1 MSKYR
6 SAAQPGSFGAGQ
18 LKTNDKKQ
26 RDILNTMN
34 DTVQQMESN
43 SSLLREQQDLYLRA
57 QKFNQGEEQKV
68 REMNFDTESESRQ
81 RYKDSITQNYEIQLQ
96 NNEAESNSRLDVINE
111 IGAWSKTAKK
121 LSVDMINDRITKR
134 RQAYSAVV
142 MRTGLTGR
150 ELRDVQALDDNL
162 TQSAFM
168 QSQAILDLKARG
180 VSDEDINAIYN
191 NAYKDSGS
199 LAWVD
204 NKAVLRN
211 SENGFKLALEKWDV
225 ENPAASGKEREIG
238 YNTVFDTFAS
248 GLGDG
253 SGRQFTAEMLETTI
267 GGTYRTLLTNKLMQ
281 ATAQQ
286 TRENLADVELKS
298 LQAFDNIYRGTGG
311 ANGLMQSL
319 HDKPESRSSLIKYLS
334 NGLKTGKLSPD
345 EIGSVLNSKLV
356 DHPGGKETFMDAYGD
371 TDEVAT
377 LIQNINTKYSNNRQA
392 VNQRQA
398 NAIEDANNEILRR
411 GNAALA
417 DNRLDNAEFQEIYAF
432 GESTGLDMSK
442 LTALT
447 RLKKESFGAK
457 VEAAIEVEIQ
467 RLIDNDDW
475 NLETRSALDIPSA
488 LDNKYK
494 SLAIAGSKLRTDP
507 KVKAYKQTF
516 NQMIANDPRIIA
528 TKQEKSA
535 GVNFMTSK
543 YVEEFNKETQA
554 QLALMANQGLPQ
566 DFDAAAESA
575 SLTIKRKITEDM
587 SDSKILNNQ
596 GVFVEFTDS
605 FKDISKDEVA
615 RRSLKYKINAAVLDK
630 KWGEVYKAVSKEEF
644 IEFAQQNQGQVN
656 PVAELIAATMS
667 TGLTA
672 EQVHNKIAANFGGEP
687 LATTSKTMQD
697 IESKIPETLRRFQI
711 FDRIPDRIFAHQNG
725 ASTSPVRERFQRTNT
740 ILPDGSNLKDKATEV
755 VNSLTDQDFT
765 DLAYVISSEAALGT
779 DDEFGVGA
787 NVLTRLLR
795 GGYGNNIKEIIN
807 AAGQY
812 EGVLSGASANKK
824 QSVKDAIKADL
835 NSEAGKAK
843 LIEFIQKLN
852 GRANFKGQMLLG
864 NRVAAEDPMFDPK
877 GNFYHGPQ
885 F

>member
-43 SSLLREQQDLYLRA
+43 KSLLREQQELYLRA
-57 QKFNQGEEQKV
+57 QQFNQGEEQKV

-81 RYKDSITQNYEIQLQ
+81 RYKDSITQNYKIQLQ

-121 LSVDMINDRITKR
+121 LGVDMINDRITKR

-225 ENPAASGKEREIG
+225 DNPTASGKEREIG

-286 TRENLADVELKS
+286 TKENLADIELKQG
-298 LQAFDNIYRGTGG
+298 QAFDNIYRGTGG

-319 HDKPESRSSLIKYLS
+319 KDNSNSRKALVKYLS
-334 NGLKTGKLSPD
+334 NSLKSDQMSPD
-345 EIGSVLNSKLV
+345 EVNDILNSKLQGYE
-356 DHPGGKETFMDAYGD
+356 GGDKTFRQAFGL
-371 TDEVAT
+371 TDEVVA
-377 LIQNINTKYSNNRQA
+377 LLQDMQTKDNNNRTKA
-392 VNQRQA
+392 RQRQA

-417 DNRLDNAEFQEIYAF
+417 DNRLDDAEFQEIYAF
-432 GESTGLDMSK
+432 GEGTGLDMSK
-442 LTALT
+442 LTALA
-447 RLKKESFGAK
+447 RVKKESFSAK
-457 VEAAIEVEIQ
+457 RVVAIEAEIQ

-475 NLETRSALDIPSA
+475 NLETRSNLDIPSA

-494 SLAIAGSKLRTDP
+494 SLAIAGSKLKTDP
-507 KVKAYKQTF
+507 KVKVYKQTF
-516 NQMIANDPRIIA
+516 KDMIANNPTIIGF
-528 TKQEKSA
+528 KQEKSP
-535 GVNFMTSK
+535 GVGFMVNK
-543 YVEEFNKETQA
+543 YVEEFNKETQV
-554 QLALMANQGLPQ
+554 QLASMANQGLPQ
-566 DFDAAAESA
+566 DFDAAAQSA
-575 SLTIKRKITEDM
+575 SLTIQRKITEAMNDPTTLIRGEFKEYIN
-587 SDSKILNNQ
+587 SFT
-596 GVFVEFTDS
+596 GVSEEEVE
-605 FKDISKDEVA
+605 
-615 RRSLKYKINAAVLDK
+615 RLSLRNKINTAVLTN
-630 KWGEVYKAVSKEEF
+630 KWGEVYKSVNKEEF

-656 PVAELIAATMS
+656 PVAELIAATMNS
-667 TGLTA
+667 GLTA

-687 LATTSKTMQD
+687 LATTSQTMQD
-697 IESKIPETLRRFQI
+697 IESRIPETLRRFQI

-725 ASTSPVRERFQRTNT
+725 ASTSPVRSTFDTGNY
-740 ILPDGSNLKDKATEV
+740 SNDPPSEGAMSRQQMV
-755 VNSLTDQDFT
+755 
-765 DLAYVISSEAALGT
+765 DLAVSAGFTPEEAYTVSQIGMGESGWDPTNSTERSGLRARTGE
-779 DDEFGVGA
+779 DSVGLMQI
-787 NVLTRLLR
+787 NWGYHKDR
-795 GGYGNNIKEIIN
+795 GW
-807 AAGQY
+807 
-812 EGVLSGASANKK
+812 L
-824 QSVKDAIKADL
+824 
-835 NSEAGKAK
+835 
-843 LIEFIQKLN
+843 QKLGIN
-852 GRANFKGQMLLG
+852 KREDLFNPVLNMKAAKFLYDQARNFNDWTVYTSGDYL
-864 NRVAAEDPMFDPK
+864 N
-877 GNFYHGPQ
+877 H
-885 F
+885 